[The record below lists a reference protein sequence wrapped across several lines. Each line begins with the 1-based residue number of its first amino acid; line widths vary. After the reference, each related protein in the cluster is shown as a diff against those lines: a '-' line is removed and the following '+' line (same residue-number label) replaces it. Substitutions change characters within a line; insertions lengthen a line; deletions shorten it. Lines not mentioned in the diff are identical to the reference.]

1 MAGRLVQIIHAA
13 PRGLA
18 TRSVRRRIAPRTGC
32 ALETLGHAIEYLA
45 DEYVY
50 EFGRQPIADAASGLI
65 DPQVQAIQVL
75 IEANREVYYA
85 CPAVTPF
92 YQRILKR
99 LFCC

>member
-1 MAGRLVQIIHAA
+1 MQIVHAM

-18 TRSVRRRIAPRTGC
+18 TGSVRRRIAPRAGC

-45 DEYVY
+45 DEYVH
-50 EFGRQPIADAASGLI
+50 EFGRQPIADVASGLI
-65 DPQVQAIQVL
+65 DPQVQAMQVL
-75 IEANREVYYA
+75 MAANREVYYA

-92 YQRILKR
+92 YRHILKY

>member
-1 MAGRLVQIIHAA
+1 
-13 PRGLA
+13 
-18 TRSVRRRIAPRTGC
+18 
-32 ALETLGHAIEYLA
+32 
-45 DEYVY
+45 VY